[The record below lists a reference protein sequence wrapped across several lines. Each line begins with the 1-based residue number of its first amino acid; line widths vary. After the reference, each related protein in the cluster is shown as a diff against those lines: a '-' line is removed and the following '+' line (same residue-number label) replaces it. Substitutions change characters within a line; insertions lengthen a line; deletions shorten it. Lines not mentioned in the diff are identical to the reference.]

1 MYETRTVEFKES
13 ITNTFLKTVSAF
25 SNYDGG
31 VIYFGIDD
39 NGNIKGLSDV
49 KQSCLDIENKIND
62 SISPQPDYK
71 LDIQSDNTIKLIVQ
85 GGIQKPYLYKSK
97 AYKRNDTATIE
108 VDTLELSRLILE
120 GKNIKFEEL
129 PCSDQALTF
138 GILRQKLKEYIQIE
152 TFNQDTLKTLNLYNE
167 ANGYN
172 NAAGLL
178 ADKNHFPG
186 IDIVK
191 FGENISIIQKRATFE
206 NISILD
212 VYDKTIDTFRDYY
225 KYEVIQGAERK
236 SVEKIPEA
244 AFREAIA
251 NALIHRAWDVES
263 QIRVLMFD
271 DRIEIIS
278 PGGLSSGITEEEYLS
293 GKLSVLRNRN
303 LANVF
308 YRLGFVEIF
317 GTGITRIKQLYNDG
331 LRKPVFEVSQ
341 NTIKITLP
349 VFEENLSLTEDEISV
364 YKILSKNVL
373 KSISEIAP
381 YVPFGKSKTTQL
393 LKDMI
398 KKGIV
403 EVEGKGRGTKYILG
417 GHK

>member
-1 MYETRTVEFKES
+1 MRETRTIEFKEA

-31 VIYFGIDD
+31 VILFGVDD
-39 NGNIKGLSDV
+39 DGNVKGLSDV
-49 KQSCLDIENKIND
+49 KQACLDIENKIND
-62 SISPQPDYK
+62 NISPQPDY
-71 LDIQSDNTIKLIVQ
+71 LLEIQNDNTISLTIKP
-85 GGIQKPYLYKSK
+85 GAQKPYLYKSK

-120 GKNIKFEEL
+120 GKNIRFEEL
-129 PCSDQALTF
+129 PCKDQELTF
-138 GILRQKLKEYIQIE
+138 DVLHRKLKESIQIE
-152 TFNQDTLKTLNLYNE
+152 TFNQDTLKTLNLYDNE
-167 ANGYN
+167 NGYN

-191 FGENISIIQKRATFE
+191 FGENISIIQKRSTFQ

-212 VYDKTIDTFRDYY
+212 AYDKTVEVFKDYY
-225 KYEVIQGAERK
+225 QYEVVQGIERK
-236 SVEKIPEA
+236 KIEKIPEE

-251 NALIHRAWDVES
+251 NALIHRAWDVEA

-271 DRIEIIS
+271 DRLEVIS
-278 PGGLSSGITEEEYLS
+278 PGGLPSGISETEYLS
-293 GKLSVLRNRN
+293 GRISVLRNRN

-317 GTGITRIKQLYNDG
+317 GTGITRIKQLYETEV
-331 LRKPVFEVSQ
+331 RKPDFEVTE
-341 NTIKITLP
+341 NTIRIVLP
-349 VFEENLSLTEDEISV
+349 VLEENLNLTEDEQAV
-364 YKILSKNVL
+364 YKILSRTIL
-373 KSISEIAP
+373 KPISEIAP
-381 YVPFGKSKTTQL
+381 YVSFGKSKTTQL

-398 KKGIV
+398 QKGVIT
-403 EVEGKGRGTKYILG
+403 VEGKGRGTKYII
-417 GHK
+417 K